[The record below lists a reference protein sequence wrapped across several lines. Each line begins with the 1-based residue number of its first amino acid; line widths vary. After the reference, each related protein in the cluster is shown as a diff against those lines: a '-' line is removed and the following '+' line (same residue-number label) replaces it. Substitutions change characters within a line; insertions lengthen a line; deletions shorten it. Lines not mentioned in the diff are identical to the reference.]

1 MTHPC
6 QIRRQV
12 DSCSVTVKRLLT
24 SCWCS
29 LTAQWSQSITGVRYI
44 SRCEQY
50 NLHLS
55 TLSQNNNYRSSV
67 SSIMKLQF
75 PNPGLEGRLLSNEQL
90 DKLEEDEAGGRP
102 KWESK
107 TQYMLTCVGFCV
119 GLGNVWRFPY
129 LCQIH
134 GGGKWCF
141 HSLLHLF
148 HIWLFFLKYCSRRCE
163 RNHASL
169 SSIQDKLEEHE
180 VCMCL
185 LPPPGLHF
193 QLSSREISDFLW
205 HFKNA

>member
-1 MTHPC
+1 MLSDSTVESVYHRGPVHLAVWAIPFTISAHYRKTTTTGPVFPRSWSYNSP
-6 QIRRQV
+6 IRAWRAGYCPTSSWTSWRRTRLEV
-12 DSCSVTVKRLLT
+12 DQNGKAR
-24 SCWCS
+24 
-29 LTAQWSQSITGVRYI
+29 
-44 SRCEQY
+44 
-50 NLHLS
+50 LS
-55 TLSQNNNYRSSV
+55 TCWR
-67 SSIMKLQF
+67 
-75 PNPGLEGRLLSNEQL
+75 
-90 DKLEEDEAGGRP
+90 
-102 KWESK
+102 
-107 TQYMLTCVGFCV
+107 CVGFCV

-148 HIWLFFLKYCSRRCE
+148 HIGLFFLKYCSRRCE
-163 RNHASL
+163 RIHASL